1 MKNNIYRIGNL
12 ALNHCSYLGEKPE
25 HPSICID
32 LYYNNP
38 DYNQQDKYKTKDGVW
53 FTSNEYGI
61 SWRKHISCFKHK
73 ESCYSLA
80 SWEYDSNEPCWEL
93 KFIGNRP
100 LQLTKEERMI
110 FFDLVEKGYK
120 YLEDNEE

>member
-1 MKNNIYRIGNL
+1 MSNIIYRIGNL
-12 ALNHCSYLGEKPE
+12 ALQHCSYLGDKPE
-25 HPSICID
+25 HPSIDIV
-32 LYYNNP
+32 LYYDNP
-38 DYNQQDKYKTKDGVW
+38 DYNQQDKYHTEDGVW

-61 SWRKHISCFKHK
+61 SWRKHVSCFKNK

-80 SWEYDSNEPCWEL
+80 MWEYDSHEPCWEL
-93 KFIGNRP
+93 KFICDRP
-100 LQLTKEERMI
+100 LQLTKEERMV